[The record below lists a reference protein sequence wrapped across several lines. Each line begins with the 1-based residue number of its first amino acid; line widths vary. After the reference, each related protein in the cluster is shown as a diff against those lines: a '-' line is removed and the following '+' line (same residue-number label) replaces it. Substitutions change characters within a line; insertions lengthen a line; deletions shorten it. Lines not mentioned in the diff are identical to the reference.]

1 MSKRIK
7 LFILSLVCL
16 IFAFVF
22 LLFFGIKIDSISFG
36 EVSVSKLYIK
46 FDKKLIV
53 NIKQLT
59 FKSKKQET
67 NNSLDNLKTN
77 IKRLPSLL
85 EYFKE
90 INIETLKINDNIFT
104 IYYDKKHLYLDNQYL
119 NLSSKIDVHS
129 KSITLDLY
137 SLYLKD
143 LKLFFKGKVKVNM
156 FKEVV
161 TYLGKYSYKDVSGEL
176 NLQADKDYLDFYI
189 NTNELDNI
197 KFVKDF
203 VRLSSNIAEAWM
215 YDNVTGKMKL
225 NYFYGKLK
233 TDTFEPVLDS
243 FEGNATIENAKIRF
257 HKNAKTVNTKK
268 LNVDYEDDKLK
279 FTMEK
284 PTYDKTK
291 LYGSSVV
298 INNLTSEANGE
309 VVVNIKT
316 KSALNDDILGI
327 LKAYDIY
334 LPLKQTK
341 GVTNSTFTLVVPYL
355 LEKDMKTTGYFEA
368 KNSTFKLQNFEFFT
382 KDAKVQLQGS
392 NVIIKNSH
400 IKHQDMFEGRLN
412 LNIDTNNS
420 LANGDVLLNSLQ
432 IKSSDEDIINAKDL
446 KTAINIDFSKDTIL
460 KFDDINTQ
468 LSIKNDSIDIN
479 IEELSQIYEY
489 SALLKK
495 LNIKSG
501 SIDLEVFNN
510 NKIDFNLLLDNLEY
524 PIFKN
529 NKKINKLNLLGQ
541 IRNEDFFISSQKKNI
556 VIEKIDNMPL
566 EVKLSSF
573 DINADEFK
581 KSSSKTNNISNEN
594 INLHMKN
601 MNLIID
607 KNEYFTNEAFV
618 NIKGSK
624 VNFKGDFVTSTFP
637 FYKDA
642 KQITNYNLNGAYD
655 LKKENLQLKTDDK
668 KVVLFIVPNKSLKLD
683 LQDYDLHVR
692 TQDDNNDL
700 SSFETLEINAQNSNI
715 VINDEYKAL
724 AKKYHIKADENE
736 QSFTLENKKT
746 LVTYKKDK
754 DKKIKIKANNL
765 NDKFINTL
773 ANKEVLKGG
782 SVVFIASGDE
792 ENLNGKVI
800 LSENKIENLSIITN
814 IVTLINTSPAL
825 INPLLAI
832 PSIASMASSEGFALN
847 GYKVNDGYIDFTY
860 KFETNFLNLNKIV
873 TIGNGID
880 FEGKMMVDLDSR
892 VIDGKLNLIFFKGYS
907 SVVGA
912 IPVLNYVFLG
922 DNKRVE
928 TQIELSGTLDNPKIV
943 SNIAKDSINAPVN
956 VIKRIIKSPLK
967 LFE

>member
-1 MSKRIK
+1 M
-7 LFILSLVCL
+7 
-16 IFAFVF
+16 
-22 LLFFGIKIDSISFG
+22 
-36 EVSVSKLYIK
+36 YIK

-53 NIKQLT
+53 NIKQVT
-59 FKSKKQET
+59 FKSNKQET

-156 FKEVV
+156 FKEIV

-197 KFVKDF
+197 KFVRDF

-268 LNVDYEDDKLK
+268 LSVDYEDDKLK

-368 KNSTFKLQNFEFFT
+368 KDSTFKLQNFEFFT

-446 KTAINIDFSKDTIL
+446 KTAIAIDFTKDTIL

-468 LSIKNDSIDIN
+468 LSIKKDSIDIN
-479 IEELSQIYEY
+479 IKELLQIYEY

-495 LNIKSG
+495 LNIKNG

-529 NKKINKLNLLGQ
+529 NKKINKLNFLGQ
-541 IRNEDFFISSQKKNI
+541 IRNEDLFISSKKKNI
-556 VIEKIDNMPL
+556 IIKKIENMPL

-601 MNLIID
+601 MNLTID
-607 KNEYFTNEAFV
+607 KNEYFANEAFV
-618 NIKGSK
+618 NIKDSK
-624 VNFKGDFVTSTFP
+624 VNFKGDFDTLVFP
-637 FYKDA
+637 FYQDT
-642 KQITNYNLNGAYD
+642 KQVTNYNLDGIYD

-668 KVVLFIVPNKSLKLD
+668 KVTLYIVPSKSLKLN

-692 TQDDNNDL
+692 TKDDNSDL
-700 SSFETLEINAQNSNI
+700 SSFKTLEIDAQNSNI

-724 AKKYHIKADENE
+724 AKKYRVKVDENE
-736 QSFTLENKKT
+736 QSFTLENKKI

-792 ENLNGKVI
+792 KSLDGKVI

-832 PSIASMASSEGFALN
+832 PSIASMASNEGFALN
-847 GYKVNDGYIDFTY
+847 GYKVNDGYIDFVY
-860 KFETNFLNLNKIV
+860 NFETNFLNLNEIV
-873 TIGNGID
+873 TVGNGID

-907 SVVGA
+907 SVVGS

-922 DNKRVE
+922 DKKRVE
-928 TQIELSGTLDNPKIV
+928 TQIELSGTLDDPKIV

>member
-1 MSKRIK
+1 
-7 LFILSLVCL
+7 
-16 IFAFVF
+16 
-22 LLFFGIKIDSISFG
+22 
-36 EVSVSKLYIK
+36 LYIK

-59 FKSKKQET
+59 FKSNKQET

-156 FKEVV
+156 FKEIV

-197 KFVKDF
+197 KFVRDF

-268 LNVDYEDDKLK
+268 LSVDYEDDKLK

-368 KNSTFKLQNFEFFT
+368 KDSTFKLQNFEFFT

-446 KTAINIDFSKDTIL
+446 KTAIAIDFTKDTIL

-468 LSIKNDSIDIN
+468 LSIKKDSIDIN
-479 IEELSQIYEY
+479 IKELLQIYEY

-495 LNIKSG
+495 LNIKNG

-529 NKKINKLNLLGQ
+529 NKKINKLNFLGQ
-541 IRNEDFFISSQKKNI
+541 IRNEDLFISSKKKNI
-556 VIEKIDNMPL
+556 IIKKIENMPL

-601 MNLIID
+601 MNLTID
-607 KNEYFTNEAFV
+607 KNEYFANEAFV
-618 NIKGSK
+618 NIKDSK
-624 VNFKGDFVTSTFP
+624 VNFKGDFDTLVFP
-637 FYKDA
+637 FYQDT
-642 KQITNYNLNGAYD
+642 KQVTNYNLDGIYD

-668 KVVLFIVPNKSLKLD
+668 KVTLYIVPSKSLKLN

-692 TQDDNNDL
+692 TKDDNSDL
-700 SSFETLEINAQNSNI
+700 SSFKTLEIDAQNSNI

-724 AKKYHIKADENE
+724 AKKYRVKVDENE
-736 QSFTLENKKT
+736 QSFTLENKKI

-792 ENLNGKVI
+792 KSLDGKVI

-847 GYKVNDGYIDFTY
+847 GYKVNDGYIDFVY
-860 KFETNFLNLNKIV
+860 NFETNFLNLNEIV
-873 TIGNGID
+873 TVGNGID

-892 VIDGKLNLIFFKGYS
+892 VIAGKLNLIFFKGYS
-907 SVVGA
+907 SVVGS

-922 DNKRVE
+922 DKKRVE
-928 TQIELSGTLDNPKIV
+928 TQIELSGTLDDPKIV

>member
-1 MSKRIK
+1 M
-7 LFILSLVCL
+7 
-16 IFAFVF
+16 
-22 LLFFGIKIDSISFG
+22 
-36 EVSVSKLYIK
+36 YIK

-59 FKSKKQET
+59 FKSNKQET

-156 FKEVV
+156 FKEIV

-268 LNVDYEDDKLK
+268 LSVDYEDDKLK

-420 LANGDVLLNSLQ
+420 LAKGDVLLNSLQ

-446 KTAINIDFSKDTIL
+446 KTAIAIDFTKDTIL
-460 KFDDINTQ
+460 KFDDINTK
-468 LSIKNDSIDIN
+468 LSIKKDSIDIN
-479 IEELSQIYEY
+479 IEELLQIYEY

-495 LNIKSG
+495 LNIKNG

-529 NKKINKLNLLGQ
+529 NKKINKLNFLGQ
-541 IRNEDFFISSQKKNI
+541 IRNEDLFISSKKKNI
-556 VIEKIDNMPL
+556 IIKKIANMPL

-601 MNLIID
+601 MNLTID

-618 NIKGSK
+618 NIKDSK
-624 VNFKGDFVTSTFP
+624 VNFKGDFDTLVFP
-637 FYKDA
+637 FYKDT
-642 KQITNYNLNGAYD
+642 KQVTSYNLNGIYD

-668 KVVLFIVPNKSLKLD
+668 KVALYIVPKKSLKLN

-692 TQDDNNDL
+692 TKDDNSDL
-700 SSFETLEINAQNSNI
+700 SSFETLEIDAQNSNI
-715 VINDEYKAL
+715 VINDKYKAL

-736 QSFTLENKKT
+736 QSFTLENKKI

-792 ENLNGKVI
+792 KSLDGKVI

-847 GYKVNDGYIDFTY
+847 GYKVNDGYIDFVY
-860 KFETNFLNLNKIV
+860 NFETNFLNLNEIV
-873 TIGNGID
+873 TVGNGID

-907 SVVGA
+907 SVVGS

-922 DNKRVE
+922 DKKRVE
-928 TQIELSGTLDNPKIV
+928 TQIELSGTLDEPKIV

>member
-1 MSKRIK
+1 M
-7 LFILSLVCL
+7 
-16 IFAFVF
+16 
-22 LLFFGIKIDSISFG
+22 
-36 EVSVSKLYIK
+36 YIK

-59 FKSKKQET
+59 FKSNKQET

-156 FKEVV
+156 FKEIV

-420 LANGDVLLNSLQ
+420 LAKGDVLLNSLQ

-446 KTAINIDFSKDTIL
+446 KTAIAIDFTKDTIL
-460 KFDDINTQ
+460 KFDDINTK
-468 LSIKNDSIDIN
+468 LSIKKDSIDIN
-479 IEELSQIYEY
+479 IEELLQIYEY

-495 LNIKSG
+495 LNIKNG

-529 NKKINKLNLLGQ
+529 NKKINKLNFLGQ
-541 IRNEDFFISSQKKNI
+541 IRNEDLFISSKKKNI
-556 VIEKIDNMPL
+556 IIKKIANMPL

-601 MNLIID
+601 MNLTID

-618 NIKGSK
+618 NIKDSK
-624 VNFKGDFVTSTFP
+624 VNFKGDFDTLVFP
-637 FYKDA
+637 FYQDT
-642 KQITNYNLNGAYD
+642 KQVTSYNLNGIYD

-668 KVVLFIVPNKSLKLD
+668 KVALYIVPKKSLKLN

-692 TQDDNNDL
+692 TKDDDSDL
-700 SSFETLEINAQNSNI
+700 SSFETLEIDAQNSNI

-724 AKKYHIKADENE
+724 AKKYRVKADENE
-736 QSFTLENKKT
+736 QSFTLENKKI

-792 ENLNGKVI
+792 KSLDGKVI

-832 PSIASMASSEGFALN
+832 PSIASMASNEGFALN
-847 GYKVNDGYIDFTY
+847 GYKVNDGYIDFVY
-860 KFETNFLNLNKIV
+860 NFETNFLNLNEIV
-873 TIGNGID
+873 TVGNGID

-907 SVVGA
+907 SVVGS

-928 TQIELSGTLDNPKIV
+928 TQIELSGTLDEPKIV